1 MSCCCCRKWFKPEVD
16 DLKKDLLNNEVVSES
31 MDRGSDNNNSIGTQT
46 EYHEDDNNSETATLF
61 DDTDTDEEDDAMNK
75 LFTKVDS
82 DEGQMETMN
91 NSIHS
96 DAETEVRFIM

>member
-1 MSCCCCRKWFKPEVD
+1 MSCCCYKWFKTEVD
-16 DLKKDLLNNEVVSES
+16 DLKKDLLDNEVVSES
-31 MDRGSDNNNSIGTQT
+31 IDRGVDSNNSIGTQT

-61 DDTDTDEEDDAMNK
+61 DGTDTDEEDDTMDN
-75 LFTKVDS
+75 LITKVDS

-91 NSIHS
+91 NSLHS